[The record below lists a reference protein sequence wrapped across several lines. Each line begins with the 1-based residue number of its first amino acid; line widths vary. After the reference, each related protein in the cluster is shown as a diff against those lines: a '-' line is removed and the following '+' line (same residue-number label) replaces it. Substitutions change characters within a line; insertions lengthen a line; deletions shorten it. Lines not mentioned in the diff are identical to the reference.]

1 MVWANFAAEIAQI
14 AAMGFV
20 KVSLLL
26 FYRRIFITRG
36 FLRSNNILI
45 GLVTSFTLAVLLVR
59 NASIH

>member
-1 MVWANFAAEIAQI
+1 
-14 AAMGFV
+14 MGFV

-26 FYRRIFITRG
+26 FYRRIFVTRS

-59 NASIH
+59 KVSFDWRNATEFFLGSGLL